1 VAAKP
6 PKDLISAQLHVV
18 HKCID
23 GEILWKGSETMRKP
37 TFVVLAVALILST
50 FLGACQA
57 MQFGREAGKA
67 AVTPTTL
74 PLEVKPEE
82 LFPQT
87 EEVKVCDVVLRITN
101 VDLLPEEKDGKDLV
115 LVSVE
120 VRNEGDATAPVN
132 QLDFYLFDSEGT
144 ANATAILSVED
155 QLRSPRLEPG
165 ESASG
170 VLPYLVAS
178 GSEELKLNWSPGWC
192 VDRAIIELD

>member
-1 VAAKP
+1 MKKA
-6 PKDLISAQLHVV
+6 
-18 HKCID
+18 
-23 GEILWKGSETMRKP
+23 
-37 TFVVLAVALILST
+37 TFGVLALALVAS
-50 FLGACQA
+50 FSAGACQT

-87 EEVKVCDVVLRITN
+87 EEVRVCDVALTITN
-101 VDLLPEEKDGKDLV
+101 VELVPEEREGKDLV

-120 VRNEGDATAPVN
+120 VHNEGDETAPVN

-155 QLRSPRLEPG
+155 QLRSPQLEPG

-170 VLPYLVAS
+170 VLPYLVKS
-178 GSEELKLNWSPGWC
+178 GSQELKLNWSPGWC

>member
-1 VAAKP
+1 MV
-6 PKDLISAQLHVV
+6 L
-18 HKCID
+18 
-23 GEILWKGSETMRKP
+23 KGSETMKKA
-37 TFVVLAVALILST
+37 TFGVLALTLGLS
-50 FLGACQA
+50 LLSGACQT

-74 PLEVKPEE
+74 PLEVDPEE

-87 EEVKVCDVVLRITN
+87 EEVEVCDVVLTITN
-101 VDLLPEEKDGKDLV
+101 VELVPEEREGKDLV
-115 LVSVE
+115 LVSVGVE
-120 VRNEGDATAPVN
+120 NDGDSTAPVN

-144 ANATAILSVED
+144 ANATAIMSVED

-170 VLPYLVAS
+170 VLPYLVPT
-178 GSEELKLNWSPGWC
+178 GSTELKLNWSPGWC